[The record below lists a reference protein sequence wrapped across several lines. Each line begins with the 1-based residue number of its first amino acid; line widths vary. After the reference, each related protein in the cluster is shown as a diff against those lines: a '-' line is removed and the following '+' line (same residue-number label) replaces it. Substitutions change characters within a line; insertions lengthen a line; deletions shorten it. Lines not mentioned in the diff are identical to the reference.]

1 MTAPKNSF
9 FYQLISALDLA
20 RQNEGQREEYNTP
33 TISEN
38 SEKNSEK
45 NSAFVISEST
55 TPTPQLWLKLS
66 LHFYLSNAK
75 QSTPSPIFAVIR
87 IYNKVYKVRLGVK
100 CLPSA
105 WDKKAQLCIIQPSQ
119 NEYVRSNHAIANEK
133 IMQFRQSFNEF
144 LAYVCNQNNLYN
156 LKELVMKEKIKIE
169 KKNKSVNAR
178 ELINAFNSYNASK
191 SESTAKQCAVYL
203 KRFRK
208 YLSENEIKEAFENM
222 TYLNIFNYARYL
234 EENNMM
240 YDSAKGYLNYVIKAL
255 KEFSKDPN
263 INYDLEPK
271 ITQVEINKAL
281 DNRTYEDKAAKH
293 LILSDEQIKAFKE
306 VEIKLDTHKELIQEW
321 ELTRKL
327 FILKLY
333 TGIRI
338 SDFDKLLNPNNY
350 TEIDGKPFIQFID
363 KKEGKRSKKP
373 KKVSIPL
380 INAEVDELWK
390 ALKDLDMN
398 FIKKIATKERMNR
411 RIKEIAKQSGAFN
424 NIVEYNEKGKTI
436 RKYEYELLSSHD
448 SRHTFITN
456 LGVNNGLSSEEISY
470 ITGHRNT
477 QSIDKTYLHISE
489 EANNKRV
496 AKVVN
501 KLTENNKKEIEKTNK
516 EIEHRN
522 YIPTST
528 IRLEQKPLDT
538 PNNKVIESYGRS
550 NYAAL
555 LRIAKEC
562 QEKLREESKN
572 QVTQG

>member
-1 MTAPKNSF
+1 MNTSKISF
-9 FYQLISALDLA
+9 FYQLISILDLA
-20 RQNEGQREEYNTP
+20 GQNDGQREEADNP

-38 SEKNSEK
+38 SRNNSRN
-45 NSAFVISEST
+45 NSAFAISKST

-87 IYNKVYKVRLGVK
+87 IYNKVYKVRLGIK

-105 WDKKAQLCIIQPSQ
+105 WDKKAQLCTIQPSQ
-119 NEYVRSNHAIANEK
+119 NEYVRNNHAIANEK
-133 IMQFRQSFNEF
+133 IMQFRQSFDEF
-144 LAYVCNQNNLYN
+144 LAYVCNCNNLIN
-156 LKELVMKEKIKIE
+156 LKNLVMTNSIKKEK
-169 KKNKSVNAR
+169 KKKSGDAR

-191 SESTAKQCAVYL
+191 SESTAKTYNVYL
-203 KRFRK
+203 KNFRK
-208 YLSENEIKEAFENM
+208 YLSENEIKETFENM
-222 TYLNIFNYARYL
+222 SYLNIFNYARYL
-234 EENNMM
+234 EDNNMM
-240 YDSAKGYLNYVIKAL
+240 YEVARNYLKYIIKAL
-255 KEFSKDPN
+255 KEFSKNPN
-263 INYDLEPK
+263 NDYKIDND

-281 DNRTYEDKAAKH
+281 DDRTYEDKAAKH

-306 VEIKLDTHKELIQEW
+306 VEIKLDTHKELINEW

-338 SDFDKLLNPNNY
+338 SDFDKLLNSDNY

-363 KKEGKRSKKP
+363 KKEGVRSKKP

-380 INAEVDELWK
+380 INDEAKQLWEELNK
-390 ALKDLDMN
+390 LTASE
-398 FIKKIATKERMNR
+398 IKELCGRYSYNR
-411 RIKEIAKQSGAFN
+411 RIKAIAKQSGAFN
-424 NIVEYNEKGKTI
+424 RIVEYNAKGKAI

-477 QSIDKTYLHISE
+477 KSIDETYLHISD

-501 KLTENNKKEIEKTNK
+501 KLNKCAGTPKGNNNK
-516 EIEHRN
+516 EIERRN

-538 PNNKVIESYGRS
+538 PNNKVIESYQRS
-550 NYAAL
+550 KYAAL
-555 LRIAKEC
+555 LRFAKEC
-562 QEKLREESKN
+562 QEKLREESKIR
-572 QVTQG
+572 

>member
-1 MTAPKNSF
+1 MNTSKISF
-9 FYQLISALDLA
+9 FHQLISTLDLA
-20 RQNEGQREEYNTP
+20 RQNEGQREEGNTL
-33 TISEN
+33 TFSEN
-38 SEKNSEK
+38 SRKNSRK
-45 NSAFVISEST
+45 NSAFAISKST

-66 LHFYLSNAK
+66 IHFYLSNAK

-105 WDKKAQLCIIQPSQ
+105 WDKKAQLCTIQPSQ
-119 NEYVRSNHAIANEK
+119 NEYVRNNHAIANEK

-144 LAYVCNQNNLYN
+144 LAYVCHQNNLIN
-156 LKELVMKEKIKIE
+156 LKELIMKEKIKIE
-169 KKNKSVNAR
+169 KKNKSGNAR
-178 ELINAFNSYNASK
+178 ELINAFNSHNASK
-191 SESTAKQCAVYL
+191 SESTAKTYNVYL
-203 KRFRK
+203 KNFRK
-208 YLSENEIKEAFENM
+208 YLSENVIKETFENM

-234 EENNMM
+234 EDNNMM
-240 YDSAKGYLNYVIKAL
+240 YEVARNYLNYVIKAL

-263 INYDLEPK
+263 LNYDLDPK

-281 DNRTYEDKAAKH
+281 DDRTYEDKAKKH
-293 LILSDEQIKAFKE
+293 LILSDEQIRAFKE
-306 VEIKLDTHKELIQEW
+306 VEIKLDTHKELINEW

-338 SDFDKLLNPNNY
+338 SDFDKLLNSDNY

-363 KKEGKRSKKP
+363 KKEGIRSKQP

-380 INAEVDELWK
+380 INDEAKQLWEELNK
-390 ALKDLDMN
+390 LTASE
-398 FIKKIATKERMNR
+398 IKELCGSYSYNR
-411 RIKEIAKQSGAFN
+411 RIKAIAKQSGAFN
-424 NIVEYNEKGKTI
+424 RFVEYNAKGKAI

-477 QSIDKTYLHISE
+477 KSIDETYLHISD

-501 KLTENNKKEIEKTNK
+501 KLSKCAGTPKGNNNK
-516 EIEHRN
+516 EIERRN

-528 IRLEQKPLDT
+528 IRSEQKSLDT
-538 PNNKVIESYGRS
+538 PNNKVIESYQCS

-555 LRIAKEC
+555 LRLAKEC
-562 QEKLREESKN
+562 QEKIREI
-572 QVTQG
+572 Q

>member
-1 MTAPKNSF
+1 MTASKFPF
-9 FYQLISALDLA
+9 FYQLISTLGLA
-20 RQNEGQREEYNTP
+20 RQNEGQREEADNP

-38 SEKNSEK
+38 SRNNSRK
-45 NSAFVISEST
+45 DSAFAISEGISS
-55 TPTPQLWLKLS
+55 TPQLWLKLS

-105 WDKKAQLCIIQPSQ
+105 WDKKAQLCTIQPSQ
-119 NEYVRSNHAIANEK
+119 NEYVRNNHAIANEK

-144 LAYVCNQNNLYN
+144 LAYVCNCNNLIN
-156 LKELVMKEKIKIE
+156 LKKLVMTNSIKKEK
-169 KKNKSVNAR
+169 KKKSGDAR

-222 TYLNIFNYARYL
+222 SYLNIFNYARYL
-234 EENNMM
+234 EDNNMM

-263 INYDLEPK
+263 VNYDINPK
-271 ITQVEINKAL
+271 ITEVEINKAL
-281 DNRTYEDKAAKH
+281 DNRTYEDKAKKH

-306 VEIKLDTHKELIQEW
+306 VEIKLDTHKELINEW

-338 SDFDKLLNPNNY
+338 SDFDKLLNSDNY

-363 KKEGKRSKKP
+363 KKEGVRSKKP

-380 INAEVDELWK
+380 INAEVEELWK

-398 FIKKIATKERMNR
+398 FIKKITTKERMNR

-424 NIVEYNEKGKTI
+424 NIIEYNEKGETI

-477 QSIDKTYLHISE
+477 KSIDETYLHISD

-501 KLTENNKKEIEKTNK
+501 KLNKCAGTPKGNNNK
-516 EIEHRN
+516 EIERRN
-522 YIPTST
+522 YIPTSI
-528 IRLEQKPLDT
+528 IRSEQKPLDT
-538 PNNKVIESYGRS
+538 PNNKVIESYQRS
-550 NYAAL
+550 KYAAL
-555 LRIAKEC
+555 LRLAKEC
-562 QEKLREESKN
+562 QEKLREESKIR
-572 QVTQG
+572 